1 MPESGH
7 GIFTLH
13 IISILLRRE
22 VRLKML
28 KETHRVKQVSV
39 FISNTFLHC
48 SKLS

>member
-13 IISILLRRE
+13 FSSILLRRE

-28 KETHRVKQVSV
+28 KETAQGQTGV
-39 FISNTFLHC
+39 C
-48 SKLS
+48 SYLILFYTAAS